1 MTCVMSE
8 YTRTVMFSW
17 MFLEGFYLH
26 NVLVNSVFSTTP
38 NYLVYHLIGWGTS
51 APPIY
56 NVMHPRKIVLQ
67 YCTNNSEITESTI
80 A

>member
-1 MTCVMSE
+1 MTCIMSE

-38 NYLVYHLIGWGTS
+38 NYLVYHLIGWGTL

-56 NVMHPRKIVLQ
+56 NVMHPAILHKSQ
-67 YCTNNSEITESTI
+67 
-80 A
+80 